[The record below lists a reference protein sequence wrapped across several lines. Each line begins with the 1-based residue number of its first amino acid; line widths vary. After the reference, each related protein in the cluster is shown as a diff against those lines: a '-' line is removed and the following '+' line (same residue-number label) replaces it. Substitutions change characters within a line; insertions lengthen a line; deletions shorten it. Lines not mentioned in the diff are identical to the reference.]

1 MGRKKG
7 SKDKKQRIK
16 KEPTTIMRVPVS
28 LKDHFKS
35 LIQLFKKKV
44 DY

>member
-7 SKDKKQRIK
+7 SKDKKLRAR
-16 KEPTTIMRVPVS
+16 KEPTTVMRVPVS

-35 LIQLFKKKV
+35 LILLFKKKL
-44 DY
+44 D